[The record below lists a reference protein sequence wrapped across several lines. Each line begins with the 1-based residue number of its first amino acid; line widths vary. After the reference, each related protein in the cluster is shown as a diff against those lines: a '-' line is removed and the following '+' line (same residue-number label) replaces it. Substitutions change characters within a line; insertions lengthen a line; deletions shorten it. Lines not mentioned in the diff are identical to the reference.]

1 VTASAPLDLR
11 RVALAGNPN
20 SGKTTLWNGLTGRAG
35 RVGNYPGVTV
45 ERLEAPM
52 RSVSGETLTLIDVP
66 GCYSLTARSAEEEVA
81 HDVLTGRL
89 GEARPGVVVA
99 VVDASN
105 LARNLYLTLQLIELG
120 APVVVALNM
129 MDTARTRGLVVDATR
144 LSRELGVPVVSLI
157 GHRREGIEDLRRA
170 IDAARADPAAR
181 RGRAFRL
188 APEDEVK
195 VARARTLRRIEVP
208 EGGLGGVMSDG
219 ELLWWLTSPAAPAD
233 ASIGDEALALRAEF
247 AADGFGRRVI
257 LARYDECDRIERA
270 SVDERGRVRQT
281 ATDRADRVLTHPVW
295 GGLFFVTMMAVVLQ
309 AVFRGAEPLIAL
321 VEAGLDVT
329 GAALRSVVPA
339 GLIQDLLVSG
349 VLAGVGN
356 ILVFLPQILM
366 LELVMAVLEDT
377 GYLSRAAYLMDRSM
391 SHVGLQGKA
400 FIPLM
405 SSFAC
410 AIPGVMAARTVEGR
424 KDRLVTILIAPFM
437 SCSARLP
444 VYTLVIAAVF
454 SSSRPVLGFL
464 SLGGLIVASMYLLGI
479 LAAVLVAFLLKRT
492 LLSSP
497 KPTLVLELPAYRRPR
512 AGALGR
518 RLLRRAHAFTFQ
530 TGSVILALS
539 ILLWALLAFPREGLG
554 RTELARRTAHVEA
567 TTSPGGERDEALS
580 ALTAADGAKQLERS
594 FGGRIGKAIEPLIR
608 PLGFDWRI
616 GIGLVASFA
625 AREVLVSTLGQVYAV
640 GADTDESS
648 VGLRQ
653 ALLRDRDPRTGAAR
667 FTPLVG
673 LSLMVFFVLACQC
686 LSTVAVVRRETNS
699 VRWPVFM
706 IVSMNTLAWAAS
718 FAVFQGGT
726 ALGLG

>member
-1 VTASAPLDLR
+1 MTTTAPLDLR

-20 SGKTTLWNGLTGRAG
+20 SGKTTLWNALTGRAG

-52 RSVSGETLTLIDVP
+52 RSSSGESLTVIDVP

-89 GEARPGVVVA
+89 GDARPGVVVA

-129 MDTARTRGLVVDATR
+129 LDTARTRGLVVDAAR
-144 LSRELGVPVVSLI
+144 LSRELGVPVVSVI
-157 GHRREGIEDLRRA
+157 GHRGEGIEDLRRA

-188 APEDEVK
+188 EPADEVK
-195 VARARTLRRIEVP
+195 LARARSL
-208 EGGLGGVMSDG
+208 LGGVMSDG

-233 ASIGDEALALRAEF
+233 ASIGGEALALRDELS
-247 AADGFGRRVI
+247 ADEFGRRVI
-257 LARYDECDRIERA
+257 LARYAECDRIDRA
-270 SVDERGRVRQT
+270 CVDDRGRVRQT

-295 GGLFFVTMMAVVLQ
+295 GGLVFVTMMAVVFQ
-309 AVFRGAEPLIAL
+309 AVFRGAEPLIGL
-321 VEAGLDVT
+321 VEGGVDLAGAV
-329 GAALRSVVPA
+329 LRSVVPA
-339 GLIQDLLVSG
+339 GLFQDLLVSG
-349 VLAGVGN
+349 VLAGIGN

-366 LELVMAVLEDT
+366 LELFMAVLEDT
-377 GYLSRAAYLMDRSM
+377 GYMSRAAYLMDRSM
-391 SHVGLQGKA
+391 SRVGLQGKA

-410 AIPGVMAARTVEGR
+410 AIPGIMAARTVEGR

-454 SSSRPVLGFL
+454 SSSPPVAGFL
-464 SLGGLIVASMYLLGI
+464 SLGGLITACMYLLGI

-492 LLSSP
+492 LLASP
-497 KPTLVLELPAYRRPR
+497 KPTLVLELPAYRRPS

-518 RLLRRAHAFTFQ
+518 RLLRRARAFTFQ

-554 RTELARRTAHVEA
+554 RRELARRTARIEA
-567 TTSPGGERDEALS
+567 TTSPGAEREEALA
-580 ALTAADGAKQLERS
+580 ALAAADGAEQLERS
-594 FGGRIGKAIEPLIR
+594 FGGHVGKAIEPLIR

-648 VGLRQ
+648 LGLRQ
-653 ALLRDRDPRTGAAR
+653 ALLRDRDPRTGAPR

-699 VRWPVFM
+699 LRWPAFM
-706 IVSMNTLAWAAS
+706 IVSMNTLAWIAS

>member
-1 VTASAPLDLR
+1 MTSTPALDSR

-20 SGKTTLWNGLTGRAG
+20 SGKTTLWNALTGRAG

-52 RSVSGETLTLIDVP
+52 KSASGETLTLVDVP

-89 GEARPGVVVA
+89 GDGRPGVVVA

-105 LARNLYLTLQLIELG
+105 LSRNLYLTLQIIELG

-129 MDTARTRGLVVDATR
+129 MDTARTRGLAVDAAR
-144 LSRELGVPVVSLI
+144 LGRELGVPVVAVV
-157 GHRREGIEDLRRA
+157 GHRAEGIEELRRA
-170 IDAARADPAAR
+170 IDAARVDPAAR
-181 RGRAFRL
+181 RGRAYRL
-188 APEDEVK
+188 EPEDEVSL
-195 VARARTLRRIEVP
+195 ARARTL
-208 EGGLGGVMSDG
+208 LGGARTDG
-219 ELLWWLTSPAAPAD
+219 ELLFWLTSPAAPAD
-233 ASIGDEALALRAEF
+233 ESIGAEALALRDELAK
-247 AADGFGRRVI
+247 DGFGRRVI
-257 LARYDECDRIERA
+257 LARYAECDRIEKLAVDDRA
-270 SVDERGRVRQT
+270 RVRET
-281 ATDRADRVLTHPVW
+281 ATDRADRILTHPVW
-295 GGLFFVTMMAVVLQ
+295 GGLVFAGMMAAVFQ
-309 AVFRGAEPLIAL
+309 AVFRGAEPLIAG
-321 VEAGLDVT
+321 VEAAIDAAGVGLR
-329 GAALRSVVPA
+329 GVVPQ
-339 GLIQDLLVSG
+339 GLVQDLLVSG

-366 LELVMAVLEDT
+366 LELFMAILEDT
-377 GYLSRAAYLMDRSM
+377 GYMSRAAYLMDRFM
-391 SHVGLQGKA
+391 SRVGLQGKA

-410 AIPGVMAARTVEGR
+410 AIPGIMAARTVEGR

-454 SSSRPVLGFL
+454 SSSRPVAGFL
-464 SLGGLIVASMYLLGI
+464 SLGGLIMAAMYLLGI
-479 LAAVLVAFLLKRT
+479 LAAVLVAFVLKRT
-492 LLSSP
+492 ILRSP
-497 KPTLVLELPAYRRPR
+497 KPALVLELPAYRRPS
-512 AGALGR
+512 AAALGR
-518 RLLRRAHAFTFQ
+518 RLLRRARAFTFQ

-554 RTELARRTAHVEA
+554 RAELARRTQRIEA
-567 TTSPGGERDEALS
+567 TTRPGPERTEAL
-580 ALTAADGAKQLERS
+580 AGLAAADGAAQLEQS
-594 FGGRIGKAIEPLIR
+594 LGGRIGKAIEPLIR

-653 ALLRDRDPRTGAAR
+653 ALLRDKDPRTGAPR

-706 IVSMNTLAWAAS
+706 IVSMNGLAWVAS

-726 ALGLG
+726 ALGVG